1 MIKRLVCTAILGVF
15 ASQFT
20 LPGYAQ
26 PPEDLPENA
35 KVELDG
41 TLQVF
46 IRENLEERTAD
57 YEYFLERSQGKAPVK
72 LVFDGTHPSKLRSGV
87 GIAVRGLVRK
97 GRVEVTSANLEEGGS
112 SESTPGPV
120 ESVVLDA
127 RSAVVVVVNL
137 SDSAHEGSELANM
150 QNYYFGSDNSMRDIY
165 EQITFGQLMISGQT
179 VGPVDVSE
187 TKAQACAD
195 PFGYASKWL
204 SQAENENTGFSRYDY
219 RHRIFAIPK
228 NAGCGW
234 TGYAN
239 VGCGS
244 ACTAFNKWSQDI
256 NTTAHEFG
264 HNLGMAHAGTEA
276 GQYYDLSSFMGY
288 SLSNGVRALDAAHHW
303 QMGWY
308 PNFDSLSID
317 TVSSSGTYV
326 VAPLKEFVPAGNAP
340 SVLRIDVANGDP
352 YFLSARV
359 PEGYDSDLTFIN
371 SAALNG
377 VNIHRYAGSGY
388 DQTLRVAQLSNG
400 QSYTDVLNNLTITQ
414 TARAADGTVT
424 FTVDLGEGVCVE
436 SAPGLL
442 ISPSFA
448 TVGPDTSYD
457 FDVDLTN
464 NDSTS
469 CSARTFDLSTNNGT
483 LADASLNVIPGN
495 PGSTKLTVP
504 GGSVSG
510 DINFTVSIVGE
521 SVSDNGTLSIDAT
534 GPVVQNLDGSYQ
546 RKGKNHRIRLSWSG
560 NDDTG
565 VASYQVYRGEDLITT
580 TAQGSYTDSLAT
592 PIASTYSYEVKAID
606 LYGNVGA
613 ANATVSTTT
622 TTGDDGGGGGSDKP
636 CRGKKCNP

>member
-35 KVELDG
+35 NVELDG

-72 LVFDGTHPSKLRSGV
+72 LIFDGIHPSRLRSGV

-97 GRVEVTSANLEEGGS
+97 GRVEVTAANLEEGGS

-120 ESVVLDA
+120 QSVVLDA

-137 SDSAHEGSELANM
+137 SDIAHEGSELANM

-165 EQITFGQLMISGQT
+165 EQITFGQLLISGQT
-179 VGPVDVSE
+179 VGPVDVAE

-204 SQAENENTGFSRYDY
+204 SQAENENAGFSRNDY

-244 ACTAFNKWSQDI
+244 ACSAFNKWSQDI

-317 TVSSSGTYV
+317 TVSGSGTYV
-326 VAPLKEFVPAGNAP
+326 VAPLKEFAPAGNAP

-534 GPVVQNLDGSYQ
+534 GPVVQNLTGTYQ
-546 RKGKNHRIRLSWSG
+546 RKGKNHRVQLSWSG
-560 NDDTG
+560 SDNTG
-565 VASYQVYRGEDLITT
+565 VASYEVYRGGNRITT
-580 TAQGSYTDSLAT
+580 TTQGSYTDNLAT
-592 PIASTYSYEVKAID
+592 PIEGTYNYEVRAVD
-606 LYGNVGA
+606 LYGNIGA
-613 ANATVSTTT
+613 ATATVSTT
-622 TTGDDGGGGGSDKP
+622 TTGDDGGGGGDKP